1 MRVSTSTIH
10 DTSVNS
16 LLKQQAE
23 LFKTQQHVSTGR
35 RILTPADDPIAATQA
50 LDVTQAASINS
61 QFETN
66 RENAASTLGL
76 VENVLQSVTKLIQ
89 NVQEVTVN
97 AGNPTLSDSNRDG
110 IVAELRGRLEE
121 LVGLANSTD
130 QSGQFL
136 FSGFQGDTKPFSQV
150 ASGIQYNGDQG
161 QRLTQVSIRR
171 QLAVS
176 DSGANVFERIQNGNG
191 VFVTAADQ
199 TNNGTGII
207 DSGTV
212 TTPASLT
219 GNDYQINF
227 TVAAGVTTYD
237 VVNTT
242 TGATV
247 SAGNNYDSNN
257 AISFDGIQFAIKGE
271 PANGDQ
277 FTVAPSTNE
286 SLFKTINNLIT
297 AIDTPV
303 AGQPD
308 GTRLTN
314 SLNTAL
320 NNLDHGLDNILTI
333 RASIGARLQEI
344 DSLNSF
350 GSDLDLQFQST
361 LSRLQDVDLAESIS
375 ELTQQQLFL
384 EAAQRSFATVSRLSL
399 FNFL

>member
-35 RILTPADDPIAATQA
+35 RILTPSDDPIAATQA

-66 RENAASTLGL
+66 RENAASSLGL

-212 TTPASLT
+212 TNPANLT

-257 AISFDGIQFAIKGE
+257 AISFDGIQFAVKGE

-277 FTVAPSTNE
+277 FTVTPSTNE

-375 ELTQQQLFL
+375 DLTQQQLFL

>member
-35 RILTPADDPIAATQA
+35 RILTPSDDPIAATQA

-66 RENAASTLGL
+66 RENAASSLGL

-212 TTPASLT
+212 TNPANLT

-257 AISFDGIQFAIKGE
+257 AISFDGIQFAVKGE

-277 FTVAPSTNE
+277 FTVTPSSNE

-375 ELTQQQLFL
+375 DLTQQQLFL

>member
-50 LDVTQAASINS
+50 LDVTQAASINT

-66 RENAASTLGL
+66 RQNAASSLGL

-136 FSGFQGDTKPFSQV
+136 FSGFQGDTKPFSQT

-191 VFVTAADQ
+191 VFVTTANQ

-212 TTPASLT
+212 TNPASLT

-257 AISFDGIQFAIKGE
+257 AISFDGLQFAIKGE
-271 PANGDQ
+271 PENGDQ
-277 FTVAPSTNE
+277 FTVTPSTNE

-375 ELTQQQLFL
+375 DLTQQQLFL